1 MKFAA
6 SALFV
11 AVAAVISFGASAQT
25 TTTSGPRGVA
35 PYPRPAIKPAPGPRI
50 MRTPQ
55 QMMQMQ
61 IDRGTLPSGFVI
73 PQGANVSLPAG
84 YRVP

>member
-1 MKFAA
+1 MKFSTAF
-6 SALFV
+6 LFV
-11 AVAAVISFGASAQT
+11 AAAIISFGASAQT
-25 TTTSGPRGVA
+25 APTSGPRGVA

-55 QMMQMQ
+55 QMMQIQ

>member
-1 MKFAA
+1 MKF
-6 SALFV
+6 STSPLFF
-11 AVAAVISFGASAQT
+11 AVAAIISFGASAQT
-25 TTTSGPRGVA
+25 APTSGPRGVA

-55 QMMQMQ
+55 QMLQMQ
-61 IDRGTLPSGFVI
+61 INNGTLPSGFVI
-73 PQGANVSLPAG
+73 PQGANVSLPTG